1 MLNYDEHQ
9 ELQRRLSAFLDGDR
23 QRRCLQYSE
32 RWVVAGKTTPW
43 MREPEL
49 ALLGTLDDRQLEL
62 YVALKAVQPVV
73 VEQ

>member
-1 MLNYDEHQ
+1 MLNQ
-9 ELQRRLSAFLDGDR
+9 EELERRLSAFLDEDR

-32 RWVVAGKTTPW
+32 RWVAAGKTTPW

-49 ALLGTLDDRQLEL
+49 ALLATLDEDQLKR